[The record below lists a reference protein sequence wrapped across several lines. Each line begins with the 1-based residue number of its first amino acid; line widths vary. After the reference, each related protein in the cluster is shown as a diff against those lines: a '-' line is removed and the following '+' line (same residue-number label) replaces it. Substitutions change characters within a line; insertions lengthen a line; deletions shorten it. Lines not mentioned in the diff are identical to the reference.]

1 MTWRSNLRAL
11 MLALVATAVVGFM
24 VFFLYQS
31 MRADKTWRDFVAET
45 QTETKEA
52 ATAIEAAQE
61 TIEVARDAG
70 VDEKKIAPLIAQ
82 VEVSQAL
89 VDELGQVTAYAT
101 DPDQLENKVSAS
113 LTSKEEGSLASLDL
127 FAGLEAAGTS
137 VVTPP
142 RPYAL
147 IDEFKLVSISLTEAL
162 SEMEQLASQ
171 VEDAIDDHLGSLQD
185 ALAVSEESLI
195 YEVARGKVLEQY
207 AMNRAVSDADLAGLR
222 AALDSSQKLLVDQR
236 GVDKNDASAVSKALK
251 EVNKS
256 IEELKATAAA
266 LVALLGVD
274 AQQMLDELTP
284 EQLWQEQATWV
295 PTPAPEPTTPTTP
308 VVPTPPTTPVDPPD
322 SGGGET
328 GGGET
333 GGGDTGGGETG
344 GGDTGG
350 GDTGGG
356 DTGGGDTGSGDTGG
370 GTTPPVVGPPIDN
383 RAYVAG

>member
-11 MLALVATAVVGFM
+11 MLALIATAVVGFM

-70 VDEKKIAPLIAQ
+70 VDEKEIAPLIAQ

-162 SEMEQLASQ
+162 SEMEQLATE
-171 VEDAIDDHLGSLQD
+171 VEDAIDDHLGSLQA

-207 AMNRAVSDADLAGLR
+207 ALNRAVSDADLAALR
-222 AALDSSQKLLVDQR
+222 ASLDNSQKLLVDQR
-236 GVDKNDASAVSKALK
+236 GIDRDDASAVSKALK

-333 GGGDTGGGETG
+333 GGGETGGGETG

-356 DTGGGDTGSGDTGG
+356 DTGGG
-370 GTTPPVVGPPIDN
+370 TTPPVVGPPIDGGN
-383 RAYVAG
+383 

>member
-11 MLALVATAVVGFM
+11 ILALVATAVVGFM

-207 AMNRAVSDADLAGLR
+207 AMNRAVSDADLAALR
-222 AALDSSQKLLVDQR
+222 TALDSSQKLLVDQR
-236 GVDKNDASAVSKALK
+236 GVDRNDASAVSKALK

-295 PTPAPEPTTPTTP
+295 PTPAPGPTTPTTP

-350 GDTGGG
+350 GETGGG
-356 DTGGGDTGSGDTGG
+356 DTGGGDTGG
-370 GTTPPVVGPPIDN
+370 GTTPPVVGPPID
-383 RAYVAG
+383 GGS

>member
-70 VDEKKIAPLIAQ
+70 VDEKEIAPLIAQ

-162 SEMEQLASQ
+162 AEMEQLAAQ
-171 VEDAIDDHLGSLQD
+171 VEDAIDDHLGSLQA

-207 AMNRAVSDADLAGLR
+207 AMNRAVSDADLAALR
-222 AALDSSQKLLVDQR
+222 TALDSSQKLLVDQR
-236 GVDKNDASAVSKALK
+236 GVDRNDASAVSKALK

-295 PTPAPEPTTPTTP
+295 PTPAPGPTTPTTP

-333 GGGDTGGGETG
+333 GGGETGGGETG

-350 GDTGGG
+350 GDTGV
-356 DTGGGDTGSGDTGG
+356 GDTGG
-370 GTTPPVVGPPIDN
+370 GTTPPVVGPPID
-383 RAYVAG
+383 GGS

>member
-70 VDEKKIAPLIAQ
+70 VDEKEIAPLIAQ

-162 SEMEQLASQ
+162 SEMEQLATE
-171 VEDAIDDHLGSLQD
+171 VEDAIDDHLGSLQA

-207 AMNRAVSDADLAGLR
+207 ALNRAVSDADLAGLR
-222 AALDSSQKLLVDQR
+222 AALDNSQKLLVDQR
-236 GVDKNDASAVSKALK
+236 GIDRDDASAVSKALK

-333 GGGDTGGGETG
+333 GGGETGGGETGGGETG

-356 DTGGGDTGSGDTGG
+356 
-370 GTTPPVVGPPIDN
+370 TTPPVVGPPIEGGN
-383 RAYVAG
+383 

>member
-45 QTETKEA
+45 HTETKEA

-70 VDEKKIAPLIAQ
+70 VDEKEIAPLIAQ

-162 SEMEQLASQ
+162 SEMEQLATE
-171 VEDAIDDHLGSLQD
+171 VEDAIDDHLGSLQA

-207 AMNRAVSDADLAGLR
+207 ALNRAVSDADLAGLR
-222 AALDSSQKLLVDQR
+222 AALDNSQKLLVDQR
-236 GVDKNDASAVSKALK
+236 GIDRDDASAVSKALK

-333 GGGDTGGGETG
+333 GGGETGGGETGGGETGGGETG

-356 DTGGGDTGSGDTGG
+356 
-370 GTTPPVVGPPIDN
+370 TTPPVVGPPIDGGN
-383 RAYVAG
+383 

>member
-11 MLALVATAVVGFM
+11 MLALIATAVVGFM

-70 VDEKKIAPLIAQ
+70 VDEKEIAPLIAQ

-162 SEMEQLASQ
+162 SEMEQLA
-171 VEDAIDDHLGSLQD
+171 VERRCRPWSCHSTSNSVFSLGP
-185 ALAVSEESLI
+185 
-195 YEVARGKVLEQY
+195 
-207 AMNRAVSDADLAGLR
+207 
-222 AALDSSQKLLVDQR
+222 
-236 GVDKNDASAVSKALK
+236 ASAAISSASGSTTSSK
-251 EVNKS
+251 
-256 IEELKATAAA
+256 
-266 LVALLGVD
+266 
-274 AQQMLDELTP
+274 
-284 EQLWQEQATWV
+284 
-295 PTPAPEPTTPTTP
+295 
-308 VVPTPPTTPVDPPD
+308 
-322 SGGGET
+322 
-328 GGGET
+328 
-333 GGGDTGGGETG
+333 
-344 GGDTGG
+344 
-350 GDTGGG
+350 
-356 DTGGGDTGSGDTGG
+356 
-370 GTTPPVVGPPIDN
+370 
-383 RAYVAG
+383 

>member
-70 VDEKKIAPLIAQ
+70 VDEKEIAPLIAQ

-162 SEMEQLASQ
+162 SEMEQLATE
-171 VEDAIDDHLGSLQD
+171 VEDAIDDHLGSLQA

-207 AMNRAVSDADLAGLR
+207 ALNRAVSDADLAALR
-222 AALDSSQKLLVDQR
+222 ASLDNSQKLLVDQR
-236 GVDKNDASAVSKALK
+236 GIDRDDASALSKALK

-333 GGGDTGGGETG
+333 GGGETGGGETGGGETG

-356 DTGGGDTGSGDTGG
+356 
-370 GTTPPVVGPPIDN
+370 TTPPVVGPPIDGGN
-383 RAYVAG
+383 

>member
-162 SEMEQLASQ
+162 SEMEQLATE
-171 VEDAIDDHLGSLQD
+171 VEDAIDDHLGSLQA

-207 AMNRAVSDADLAGLR
+207 ALNRAVSDADLAGLR
-222 AALDSSQKLLVDQR
+222 AALDNSQKLLVDQR
-236 GVDKNDASAVSKALK
+236 GIDRDDASAVSKALK

-333 GGGDTGGGETG
+333 GGGDTGGGDTGGGETG

-350 GDTGGG
+350 
-356 DTGGGDTGSGDTGG
+356 GDTGG
-370 GTTPPVVGPPIDN
+370 GTTPPVVGPPIDGGN
-383 RAYVAG
+383 

>member
-70 VDEKKIAPLIAQ
+70 VDETEIAPLIAQ

-222 AALDSSQKLLVDQR
+222 AALDNSQKLLVDQR
-236 GVDKNDASAVSKALK
+236 GIDRDDASAVSKALK

-333 GGGDTGGGETG
+333 GGGETGGGETG

-356 DTGGGDTGSGDTGG
+356 
-370 GTTPPVVGPPIDN
+370 TTPPVVGPPID
-383 RAYVAG
+383 GGS

>member
-61 TIEVARDAG
+61 TIEVAQDAG
-70 VDEKKIAPLIAQ
+70 VDEKEIAPLIAQ

-113 LTSKEEGSLASLDL
+113 LTPKEEGSLAGLDL

-162 SEMEQLASQ
+162 SEMEQLATE

-207 AMNRAVSDADLAGLR
+207 ALNRAVSDADLAGLR
-222 AALDSSQKLLVDQR
+222 AALDNSQKLLVDQR
-236 GVDKNDASAVSKALK
+236 GVDRNDASAVSKALK

-256 IEELKATAAA
+256 IEDLKAAAAA
-266 LVALLGVD
+266 LVTLLGVD

-333 GGGDTGGGETG
+333 GGGDTGGGDTGGGETG

-350 GDTGGG
+350 
-356 DTGGGDTGSGDTGG
+356 GDTGG
-370 GTTPPVVGPPIDN
+370 GTTPPVVGPPIDGGN
-383 RAYVAG
+383 

>member
-70 VDEKKIAPLIAQ
+70 VDEKEIAPLIAQ

-162 SEMEQLASQ
+162 AEMEQLAAQ
-171 VEDAIDDHLGSLQD
+171 VEDAIDDHLGSLQA

-207 AMNRAVSDADLAGLR
+207 ALNRAVSDADLAGLR
-222 AALDSSQKLLVDQR
+222 AALDNSQKLLVDQR
-236 GVDKNDASAVSKALK
+236 GIDRDDASAVSKALK

-295 PTPAPEPTTPTTP
+295 PTPAPGPTTPTTP

-333 GGGDTGGGETG
+333 GGGDTGGGDTGGGETG

-350 GDTGGG
+350 
-356 DTGGGDTGSGDTGG
+356 GDTGG
-370 GTTPPVVGPPIDN
+370 GTTPPVVGPPIDGGN
-383 RAYVAG
+383 

>member
-162 SEMEQLASQ
+162 SEMEQLATE
-171 VEDAIDDHLGSLQD
+171 VEDAIDDHLGSLQA

-207 AMNRAVSDADLAGLR
+207 ALNRAVSDADLAGLR
-222 AALDSSQKLLVDQR
+222 AALDNSQKLLVDQR
-236 GVDKNDASAVSKALK
+236 GIDRDDASAVSKALK

-256 IEELKATAAA
+256 IEELKAAAAA

-333 GGGDTGGGETG
+333 GGGETGGGETGGGETGGGETGGGETG

-356 DTGGGDTGSGDTGG
+356 
-370 GTTPPVVGPPIDN
+370 TTPPVVGPPIDGGN
-383 RAYVAG
+383 